1 MGKKWSK
8 EAKARNKER
17 IAARKNGSAKPA
29 SRDAIIYLRHA
40 QDAMTASLK
49 AGRIKRFDQAH
60 LLALLALSA
69 LQGQS

>member
-8 EAKARNKER
+8 EAKARNRAR
-17 IAARKNGSAKPA
+17 ITARKAAPT

-49 AGRIKRFDQAH
+49 SGRIKRFDQAH